1 MGDDLPYGFGYRR
14 TTMIDLIHVA
24 DTKELIYWSN
34 VFRILGV
41 KRCQSLLGQIGVPA
55 VAISRPIHLM
65 EAALYFWRQ
74 YWDGIPINGQRLEKG
89 YADPG
94 FPENYRLSIE
104 SLLQKCFAIIRDSYD
119 LDTSI
124 SVARWAR
131 RFFVDQDQVN
141 LWFTWSMIFASI
153 NSQAVSSEQASLL
166 AQLHSMIKLHF
177 GHDAQAKDA
186 RDLENCERIPLS
198 NIERRMVALEVT
210 QPTDVAEVN
219 LTGLAKEILNYNH
232 AYQIWRA
239 IHADFKAE
247 SESLLWWGY
256 ERADMLGMPVE
267 HVSIPVLQK

>member
-1 MGDDLPYGFGYRR
+1 
-14 TTMIDLIHVA
+14 MIDLIHVA
-24 DTKELIYWSN
+24 DTRELIYWSN

-41 KRCQSLLGQIGVPA
+41 KRCQSLLGQFGVPA
-55 VAISRPIHLM
+55 VVASRPIQLM

-74 YWDGIPINGQRLEKG
+74 NWDGIQIHGQRLGKG

-94 FPENYRLSIE
+94 FPENYRLSIQ
-104 SLLQKCFAIIRDSYD
+104 SLLQKCFAIIRDRYD

-141 LWFTWSMIFASI
+141 LWFTWSVLFAST
-153 NSQAVSSEQASLL
+153 NSRAVSPEQASLP
-166 AQLHSMIKLHF
+166 APLHSMIQLHF
-177 GHDAQAKDA
+177 GQDAQGKDA
-186 RDLENCERIPLS
+186 RDLENSERIPLS
-198 NIERRMVALEVT
+198 NVERRMIALEVT

-219 LTGLAKEILNYNH
+219 LTDLSKQILNYNH

-239 IHADFKAE
+239 IHANFNSE

-256 ERADMLGMPVE
+256 ERADVLGMPVE
-267 HVSIPVLQK
+267 HVSVPIVQE